1 MTKYLLTGVVVVA
14 VLAGLAACGADDRD
28 MQRPSSDQTT
38 TSLVRGTSTTV
49 ATVPPAP
56 PST

>member
-1 MTKYLLTGVVVVA
+1 MRYLLTGCAVVA
-14 VLAGLAACGADDRD
+14 ALATLAACGADDRD
-28 MQRPSSDQTT
+28 MQRPSPDQTT

-56 PST
+56 PSS